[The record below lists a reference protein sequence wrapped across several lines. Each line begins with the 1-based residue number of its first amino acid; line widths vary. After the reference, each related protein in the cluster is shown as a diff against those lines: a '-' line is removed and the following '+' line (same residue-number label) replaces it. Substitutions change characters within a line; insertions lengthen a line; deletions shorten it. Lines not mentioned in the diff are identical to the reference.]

1 MWKGEQQTRKKEVLS
16 SHFVESSRPS
26 LKTVRLE
33 VQVGTI
39 ERSLYIIPIDLE
51 ILQQIL

>member
-16 SHFVESSRPS
+16 SHFVES